1 MPTDIYTLGIKAD
14 TTDLSKASK
23 ELDGLTESAKGTEQ
37 EIKKIEKTAE
47 KTAKKID
54 DFGKTTKKTEKDVNK
69 AKITVEKTGREII
82 EMGGKT
88 GKATVFV
95 SQYTT
100 AVGML
105 GTEMNTA
112 SSGTVI
118 LGDQIRRTGQQSK
131 EFIKNSE
138 KAGAST
144 RFLGRNAGQAG
155 IQIQQMVGQIQ
166 GGQSAFVALSQQSAD
181 LGIVLGAPLVG
192 VVVSLGA
199 VIAGTLF
206 NSMNKSKDA
215 MKEFAAEIDIFG
227 KSFETINNQLRAL
240 AAEQTKKDI
249 QDQSRTVSELNDQ
262 YERQSQKLTDLRTL
276 YKQRTLFVQTEEQAT
291 GDLSIS
297 LAGLDFERNKEIVK
311 LEDLEERYAVLT
323 GKKLEDSE
331 SDKKSAAIRSNLLQ
345 EQINQRRFVGQ
356 AELEVLRGID
366 EAEAAAIEK
375 QKTGNAAWLAEKRNQ
390 RENSL
395 SAEIQ
400 AIQLFYARVEEL
412 RQADNILNGN
422 ALQEQI
428 NKRRGVT
435 EEERKGLQAFDKET
449 ASDSEKAEKKK
460 AAQKVEVNRLMN
472 GAISELMN
480 SQSKELFE
488 IGKAGSIATA
498 IMSTYGGM
506 AKALEQGGVFGIATA
521 ALVGAAGASQVANIA
536 STSYGDTSVKG
547 SSVPTEAPT
556 NITNNTQSSS
566 TTINISGGVG
576 FGVDELTALFD
587 SDAVIIN
594 KDSAQGRA
602 LR

>member
-14 TTDLSKASK
+14 TTDLKQASKDLDQLTGSASKASNK
-23 ELDGLTESAKGTEQ
+23 V
-37 EIKKIEKTAE
+37 
-47 KTAKKID
+47 D
-54 DFGKTTKKTEKDVNK
+54 DLSGSTT
-69 AKITVEKTGREII
+69 
-82 EMGGKT
+82 
-88 GKATVFV
+88 
-95 SQYTT
+95 
-100 AVGML
+100 
-105 GTEMNTA
+105 
-112 SSGTVI
+112 
-118 LGDQIRRTGQQSK
+118 
-131 EFIKNSE
+131 
-138 KAGAST
+138 KAGANNDKFAKTSSKAGAAT
-144 RFLGRNAGQAG
+144 KGMGRNAGQAG
-155 IQIQQMVGQIQ
+155 IQVQQMVGQIQ
-166 GGQSAFVALSQQSAD
+166 GGQSAFIALSQQSAD

-215 MKEFAAEIDIFG
+215 MKEFAEEIDIFG
-227 KSFETINNQLRAL
+227 KSFETVNNQLRAL
-240 AAEQTKKDI
+240 AAEQTKNEIKD
-249 QDQSRTVSELNDQ
+249 QAKAVADLNEEYENQSR
-262 YERQSQKLTDLRTL
+262 KLTELRVL
-276 YKQRTLFVQTEEQAT
+276 YDQRTLFVQTEEQAT
-291 GDLSIS
+291 GDLSLS

-331 SDKKSAAIRSNLLQ
+331 SDKKSAAVRSVILQ

-356 AELEVLRGID
+356 AELEVLREID

-375 QKTGNAAWLAEKRNQ
+375 QKAGNAAWLAEKRNQ

-395 SAEIQ
+395 SAELQ
-400 AIQLFYARVEEL
+400 AIELFYARVEEL

-536 STSYGDTSVKG
+536 STSYGDSSIKG
-547 SSVPTEAPT
+547 STVPTEVPS